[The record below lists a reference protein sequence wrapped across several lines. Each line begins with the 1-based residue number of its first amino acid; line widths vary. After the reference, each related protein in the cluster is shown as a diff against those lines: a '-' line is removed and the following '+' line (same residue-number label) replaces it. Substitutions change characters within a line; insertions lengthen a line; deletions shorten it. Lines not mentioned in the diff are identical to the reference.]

1 MDIVLNR
8 RAGLSFPEQ
17 IAAQIDL
24 KILSGELTPGARLP
38 SVRALARRL
47 KVHSNTVSAAYRRLG
62 EQARLELRR
71 GSGVFVRRRGPRDLR
86 EAKDLDEMIRLGLQ
100 VALERYSG
108 VEVRAAVLRWLSGM
122 LPTRIVTIDPA
133 REMAELLARELSDAL
148 KIPATACSL
157 IELKRH
163 PKRLSGS
170 LGVALPYHLEA
181 ARRLVPSAS
190 IEGVALEL
198 PPKDRQVILGLPA
211 GAIVLL
217 VSHSADVL
225 RLGSVFLR
233 SLRGDEL
240 LVEAQLVR
248 ARRQWKRLLSVAD
261 WIFADAIAHSEVAR
275 ARSRRVR
282 EVRFLPESSLERL
295 RSALSVVVPD
305 SRNRR
310 PPRRKRSL
318 PRRRSAL

>member
-8 RAGLSFPEQ
+8 RAGLSIPEQ

-24 KILSGELTPGARLP
+24 KILSGEFTAGARLP

-62 EQARLELRR
+62 DHGRLELRR
-71 GSGVFVRRRGPRDLR
+71 GSGVFVRRREPGQLQ

-108 VEVRAAVLRWLSGM
+108 VEVRAAVLRWLSGTP
-122 LPTRIVTIDPA
+122 PTRIVTIDPA
-133 REMAELLARELSDAL
+133 LEMAELLARELSDAL
-148 KIPATACSL
+148 KIPVRACSL

-163 PKRLSGS
+163 PERLSGS

-198 PPKDRQVILGLPA
+198 PPEDRQVILDLPV
-211 GAIVLL
+211 GAIVLF

-225 RLGSVFLR
+225 HMGSVLVG

-240 LVEAQLVR
+240 LVEARLVR
-248 ARRQWKRLLSVAD
+248 ARREWKRLLPVAD
-261 WIFADAIAHSEVAR
+261 WVFADAIAYSEVGQMR
-275 ARSRRVR
+275 LRRVR
-282 EVRFLPESSLERL
+282 EVRFLPEPSLERL
-295 RSALSVVVPD
+295 RLALSIVVPNPG
-305 SRNRR
+305 NRR
-310 PPRRKRSL
+310 APPRKRSGT
-318 PRRRSAL
+318 RRRSAR

>member
-8 RAGLSFPEQ
+8 RAGPSIPEQ

-24 KILSGELTPGARLP
+24 KILSGELMAGARLP

-62 EQARLELRR
+62 EQGRLELRR
-71 GSGVFVRRRGPRDLR
+71 GSGVFVRRRGPGYLQ
-86 EAKDLDEMIRLGLQ
+86 EARDLDEMIRLGLHI
-100 VALERYSG
+100 ALERYSG
-108 VEVRAAVLRWLSGM
+108 VEVRAAVLRWLSGTP
-122 LPTRIVTIDPA
+122 PTRIVTIDPA
-133 REMAELLARELSDAL
+133 PEMAELLARELSDAL
-148 KIPATACSL
+148 KIPAEASSL

-163 PKRLSGS
+163 PDRLSGS

-181 ARRLVPSAS
+181 ARRVVPSAS
-190 IEGVALEL
+190 IEGVSLEL
-198 PPKDRQVILGLPA
+198 PPADRQVILDLPP

-225 RLGSVFLR
+225 HLGSVFMR

-240 LVEAQLVR
+240 LVEARLVR
-248 ARRQWKRLLSVAD
+248 ARREWRRLLPIAD
-261 WIFADAIAHSEVAR
+261 WVFTDAIAYSEVAQV
-275 ARSRRVR
+275 RSRRIR

-295 RSALSVVVPD
+295 RSALSIVVPD
-305 SRNRR
+305 PRNRR
-310 PPRRKRSL
+310 PPRRKRSSS
-318 PRRRSAL
+318 RRRSAL